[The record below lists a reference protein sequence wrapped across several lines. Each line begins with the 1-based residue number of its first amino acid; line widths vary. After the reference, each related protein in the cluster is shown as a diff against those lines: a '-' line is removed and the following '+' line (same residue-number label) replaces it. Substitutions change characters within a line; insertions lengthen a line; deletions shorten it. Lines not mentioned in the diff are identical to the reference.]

1 MTSDVYRK
9 FYLFKR
15 NSKNVNTNLVY
26 KNLVDISNNNSNIV
40 KYFYTFPI

>member
-1 MTSDVYRK
+1 MTSNVYRK

-15 NSKNVNTNLVY
+15 NSKNVNTNFVY
-26 KNLVDISNNNSNIV
+26 KNLVDINSNIV